1 MSRRPRLLFVSPRFL
16 FPADSGGRI
25 RTTQILRGLKGGAFE
40 ITLVSPAEPHAPES
54 FRRQLDE
61 TCDVFRS
68 WPAVPRRAVQRAFRL
83 FSDLPVSVVDDY
95 SDAGRKA
102 VEAELKCGYD
112 LVVLD
117 FPHTAVLAPERLET
131 SSLLFTHNV
140 ECEIYQ
146 RHAEV
151 SSSSFMR
158 RIWTDQQRKMRAFE
172 RRTLSR
178 FDWIVAVSER
188 DAVFF
193 QREFGVRNVTVIPTG
208 VDLDYFQYSPLPRSW
223 CVVFSGGLDWAP
235 NLDGITFLMEEVWP
249 LVLRE
254 VPQATMKVVGRAPP
268 VRLVKRAKSKGLDW
282 QFTGFVD
289 DVRPHLRQGAV
300 YAVPLRIGGG
310 TRIKIFEAM
319 ALGRP
324 IVSTGI
330 GVEGLPVEAGKHY
343 LSAESAPEFA
353 AALVKLLV
361 NPDLGLELAS
371 RARRTVEESFS
382 FRKAARV
389 FEGACTA
396 AIAAARVAPPQLQH
410 V

>member
-1 MSRRPRLLFVSPRFL
+1 VSRRPRLLFISPHFL

-25 RTTQILRGLKGGAFE
+25 RTTQILRGLKGGAFK
-40 ITLVSPAEPHAPES
+40 ITLVSPAEPHAAES

-61 TCDVFRS
+61 ICDVFRS
-68 WPAVPRRAVQRAFRL
+68 WPAEPRLRTRSVRRAFRL
-83 FSDLPVSVVDDY
+83 FSDLPVSVVDEW

-102 VEAELKCGYD
+102 VETELKRGHD

-117 FPHTAVLAPERLET
+117 FPHTSVLVRQRLET
-131 SSLLFTHNV
+131 PSLLFTHNV

-151 SSSSFMR
+151 SSSPFMR
-158 RIWTDQQRKMRAFE
+158 RIWMDQQRKMRAFE
-172 RRTLSR
+172 RHTLPR
-178 FDWIVAVSER
+178 FDWVVAVSER

-208 VDLDYFQYSPLPRSW
+208 VDLDYFQYSPPPQSW
-223 CVVFSGGLDWAP
+223 CVAFSGGLDWAP
-235 NLDGITFLMEEVWP
+235 NVDGITFLMEEVWP

-254 VPQATMKVVGRAPP
+254 VPQASMKVVGRAPP
-268 VRLVKRAKSKGLDW
+268 DRLVKRAKSKGLDW

-319 ALGRP
+319 ALGCP

-330 GVEGLPVEAGKHY
+330 GVEGLPVEANKHY
-343 LSAESAPEFA
+343 LLAESAPEFA

-361 NPDLGLELAS
+361 DPDLGLELAG

-389 FEGACTA
+389 FEEACTA
-396 AIAAARVAPPQLQH
+396 AIAVPPQRQRA
-410 V
+410 